1 MREDYEKARRLGEK
15 ARARAI
21 LTGRYP
27 YLPALEDLVDRSQL
41 GQEIPLGVHEI
52 PLQLIVGTRTS
63 GRKNAFACNFMP
75 LLDPASEFALKWASL
90 YDYQSS
96 EGLRDPIKVY
106 EYRNRFYVEEGNK
119 RVSVMNYMHSYSIPG
134 DVIRILP
141 PRTDDLESLVYY
153 EFLDFFKVTKFFE
166 ICFSQQGSYA
176 RLAELMGENLQ
187 DPWPEEKIQILRDG
201 FRSFAEIY
209 GQKGGKKEGITDG
222 DAYLTYISVFPPE
235 SLLEDSKDQISHRID
250 QIRGEVTAQ
259 TKKEIDLI
267 ESPAVPKKPSMIAEA
282 GAAVASVANVLTL
295 GALSSGYSPE
305 NPLKACFIYEKEP
318 GNSSWTYA
326 HELGRQSLMEEF
338 GGLVDTSYFTDCD
351 SEEKV
356 LEAIDS
362 AAADEDALVFTTA
375 PSMMPAALKAA
386 FKYPKM
392 KILNCSVNLSH
403 DAVRTYYAKMYEAK
417 FVLGAIAASLCQN
430 HLIGYRS
437 DYPSFGN
444 IAQIN
449 AFALGASLVDP
460 SCRVILKWASL
471 KKGDWEKELT
481 DAGVRIISGSDMVRL
496 DDPERKYGLYR
507 ILEDG
512 SWEGLA
518 APVWDWGRYYSLI
531 CRSIMDGT
539 WNSADDAGRAV
550 NYWYGLRS
558 GVVDVLPSDRVPV
571 ETRRLVTILKNG
583 ISQGSFVPFEGQ
595 IRSQKGLIR
604 GEDEPG
610 LTASEIITM
619 NWLLDN
625 IEGEMP
631 DIDELR
637 EDVRRN
643 VTISG
648 ILEKGKPVK

>member
-318 GNSSWTYA
+318 GNSSWAYA

-571 ETRRLVTILKNG
+571 EPRRLVTILKNG

>member
-318 GNSSWTYA
+318 GNSSWAYA